1 MIEFDIQQVMK
12 YLPHRYPFLLI
23 DRVIECTAGE
33 HLTALKNVTIN
44 EPFFQGHFPDQPIM
58 PGVLVIEALAQATG
72 LLSFCTMESEQNKKL
87 YVLVGIDK
95 ARFRG
100 QVLPGDQL
108 HLKVTLKRNMR
119 GISMFEGKALVEGK
133 IVAEAE
139 LMCSAQD
146 RKL

>member
-1 MIEFDIQQVMK
+1 MIDFDIHQVMQ

-23 DRVIECTAGE
+23 DRVTECSAGE
-33 HLTALKNVTIN
+33 QLTALKNVTIN

-58 PGVLVIEALAQATG
+58 PGVLILEALAQATG
-72 LLSFCTMESEQNKKL
+72 LLSFCTMQADHNKKL

-108 HLKVTLKRNMR
+108 ILKVSLKRNMR
-119 GISMFEGKALVEGK
+119 GIWMYEGKALVEGK
-133 IVAEAE
+133 VVAEAE

-146 RKL
+146 RKS